1 MGLTAEKLARL
12 RVLLSA
18 LPAGVSARLAVAVE
32 ADRRA
37 QGKGLPHDFILET
50 LRRRSVTAADKGANG
65 ARPGTDLI
73 LSEVGELARA
83 ANLHLRDDGKNLE
96 EVVAVLLERAPY
108 EIARALPVRANGSFA
123 STVIPDFSRPVPHE
137 TVENAMRYA
146 RLMAS
151 SRTDARVAR
160 RLDTTLAGAARTTF
174 GRLRSYADSVV
185 REARAADPTRAAIVA
200 SRFSTTLALVAVLF
214 GRSEADAFRKRAE
227 VPESR
232 AS

>member
-12 RVLLSA
+12 RVFLSA
-18 LPAGVSARLAVAVE
+18 LPGGVAARLAAAVE

-37 QGKGLPHDFILET
+37 QGQGLPHDFILEI
-50 LRRRSVTAADKGANG
+50 LRAKSSPPTGTGANDSR
-65 ARPGTDLI
+65 AGTDLI
-73 LSEVGELARA
+73 LSEIDELARG
-83 ANLHLRDDGKNLE
+83 ANLRLREDEENLE

-108 EIARALPVRANGSFA
+108 EIARALPVRSNGSFA
-123 STVIPDFSRPVPHE
+123 STVIPDFSRAVPLE

-160 RLDTTLAGAARTTF
+160 RLDTTLAGATRTTL
-174 GRLRSYADSVV
+174 GRLRSYADGVV
-185 REARAADPTRAAIVA
+185 RERHVGDPSRAEIVE
-200 SRFSTTLALVAVLF
+200 SRFSNTLELVAVLF
-214 GRSEADAFRKRAE
+214 GESGADAFRKRAE
-227 VPESR
+227 VPASR